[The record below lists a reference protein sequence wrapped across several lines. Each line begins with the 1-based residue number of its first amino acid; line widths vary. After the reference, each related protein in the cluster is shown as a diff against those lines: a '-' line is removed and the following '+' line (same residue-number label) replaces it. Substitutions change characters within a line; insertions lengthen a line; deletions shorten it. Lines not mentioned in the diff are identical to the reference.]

1 LTSPVYLKHHQEG
14 GGILTPALF
23 TLKIIFMQ
31 EDSKDHTH
39 FILLY
44 NVPCCGYEGGVR
56 YRRIDY
62 CNTGIRGIEYLKPL
76 LKNGNP
82 SENVAV
88 LKIKFKGGIQ
98 FDKYGNPLPA
108 SESKPV

>member
-1 LTSPVYLKHHQEG
+1 MQEG
-14 GGILTPALF
+14 ST
-23 TLKIIFMQ
+23 
-31 EDSKDHTH
+31 DHTH
-39 FILLY
+39 FIS
-44 NVPCCGYEGGVR
+44 
-56 YRRIDY
+56 
-62 CNTGIRGIEYLKPL
+62 
-76 LKNGNP
+76 